1 MAGLRAHRGRGVL
14 RPARLDPRVRPRLDD
29 SARLEPADPGHT
41 GPDDLDDR
49 LLPGD
54 VLRAEAVRVRPDPG
68 HDRRAAPTD
77 PGRTRRGRPRPG
89 RGAQAR
95 RGAPRRDGS
104 GPEPGGRHPRRG
116 TQGRGV
122 AEEAAARRARGG
134 PPAAPR
140 GDDAPDRV
148 RDGPRLGGDP
158 LRGRGPDGDRH
169 AEGDRQ
175 GPDRRR
181 PQAPH
186 RRGDRRARLLGSS
199 AREPELGMAVVARTY
214 ARALFEAAQERGRID
229 EVRDEL
235 GSFLAAV
242 DEVPELRS
250 LIRNPEL
257 DPPEKAKV
265 LTAVLADAD
274 ELVRNFVRVVT
285 EKGRATM
292 LDEIMGEYDRLVA
305 AEAKILSVELTTAYE
320 LSDDEAAAIVKQ
332 IEDASGRRVEA
343 ARTVDPNLIGGL
355 VLKAGSLEVDS
366 SVRGRLDRLRRN
378 LAHAST

>member
-1 MAGLRAHRGRGVL
+1 
-14 RPARLDPRVRPRLDD
+14 
-29 SARLEPADPGHT
+29 
-41 GPDDLDDR
+41 
-49 LLPGD
+49 
-54 VLRAEAVRVRPDPG
+54 
-68 HDRRAAPTD
+68 
-77 PGRTRRGRPRPG
+77 
-89 RGAQAR
+89 
-95 RGAPRRDGS
+95 
-104 GPEPGGRHPRRG
+104 
-116 TQGRGV
+116 
-122 AEEAAARRARGG
+122 
-134 PPAAPR
+134 
-140 GDDAPDRV
+140 
-148 RDGPRLGGDP
+148 
-158 LRGRGPDGDRH
+158 
-169 AEGDRQ
+169 
-175 GPDRRR
+175 
-181 PQAPH
+181 
-186 RRGDRRARLLGSS
+186 
-199 AREPELGMAVVARTY
+199 MAVVARTY
-214 ARALFEAAQERGRID
+214 ARALFEAAQEKGRVD

-366 SVRGRLDRLRRN
+366 SVRGRLDRLRRD